1 MKKIIGMCGKI
12 GGNERQSLPCFRMS
26 FIVFFRVF
34 VILSFSIFLFP
45 MSAQCS
51 NLKSDVGAVI
61 SRSSIHKGSIAVS
74 VKDFSNGKTVYEL
87 NSKMPIPP
95 ASIQK
100 ITTFVP
106 AYLTLGSDYAFSTKI
121 YKNRDNE
128 YILVLGAD
136 PYLTSKDLDKLIKSI
151 SKEQNGIFIDDSVI
165 DQNEWGEGW
174 QWDDDLNPLMPKFS
188 AYNIDKNLLEIVI
201 SPTVN
206 GFPAEITMDVS
217 YPITFKNNII
227 TSKETQYTMLRQNH
241 ISPDVINMDG
251 TIKYN
256 KSDIRKITV
265 NNPQKYFKL
274 RMSNSIINHGI
285 SSSGIYKF
293 KKAGKK
299 CTLITQISHSIET
312 AKTDIL
318 KNSDN
323 LVSETVFKLAGGKY
337 SNQTGSFENGLKMF
351 NDFCKK
357 QKLDISHIHLADAS
371 GVSKNNLMTA
381 DFMTEFLKKN
391 AEYVELELPTAG
403 EGTLSNRMLYLKNIL
418 HAKTGTLSNLSSIA
432 GYITSKTNHK
442 YVFCIMINNSKSTES
457 DKKVLEEYI
466 IRTLYTKG

>member
-1 MKKIIGMCGKI
+1 MKKIIILFLSM
-12 GGNERQSLPCFRMS
+12 
-26 FIVFFRVF
+26 FF
-34 VILSFSIFLFP
+34 LSVT
-45 MSAQCS
+45 AQGS
-51 NLKSDVGAVI
+51 NLKSEIGAVI
-61 SRSSIHKGSIAVS
+61 SHSNINKGSISVS
-74 VKDFSNGKTVYEL
+74 VKDFSNGRTVYEL
-87 NSKMPIPP
+87 NPKMPAPP

-100 ITTFVP
+100 IITFVP
-106 AYLTLGSDYAFSTKI
+106 SYLTLGSDYTFSTKI

-136 PYLTSKDLDKLIKSI
+136 PYLTSKDLDKLLKSI

-165 DQNEWGEGW
+165 DKNEWGEGW

-206 GFPAEITMDVS
+206 GFPAEITMDVP
-217 YPITFKNNII
+217 YPITFENNVI
-227 TSKETQYTMLRQNH
+227 TSKETQYEMKRKNH
-241 ISPDVINMDG
+241 ISPDVINVDG

-265 NNPQKYFKL
+265 NDPQKYFKL
-274 RMSNSIINHGI
+274 QMSSSIIDHGI

-293 KKAGKK
+293 KKADKK
-299 CTLITQISHSIET
+299 CTLITLISHGIGT

-318 KNSDN
+318 KNSNN
-323 LVSETVFKLAGGKY
+323 LVSETMFKLAGGKY

-351 NDFCKK
+351 NEFCKK
-357 QKLDISHIHLADAS
+357 QKLDTSHIHLADAS

-391 AEYVELELPTAG
+391 AEYVEFELPTAG
-403 EGTLSNRMLYLKNIL
+403 EGTLSSRMLYLKNLL
-418 HAKTGTLSNLSSIA
+418 HAKTGTLSNISSIA
-432 GYITSKTNHK
+432 GYVTSKSGRK
-442 YVFCIMINNSKSTES
+442 YVFCIMINDSKSTGS
-457 DKKVLEEYI
+457 DKKMLEEYI
-466 IRTLYTKG
+466 IRTLYTKVR